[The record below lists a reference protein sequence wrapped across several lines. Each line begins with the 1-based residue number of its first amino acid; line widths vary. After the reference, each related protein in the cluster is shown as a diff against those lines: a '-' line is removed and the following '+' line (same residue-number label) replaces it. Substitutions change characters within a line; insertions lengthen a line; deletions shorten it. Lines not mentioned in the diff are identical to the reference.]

1 MKLLQFLYNYLT
13 NWKQRVKIESSLSAW
28 ETVIRGL
35 PQGSV
40 LGPLLFNI
48 FIKDLFMFLD
58 GENICNFADDNTI
71 FKSCGSLGV
80 AKELVEEQ
88 CTLITDWFKFNSMK
102 MNPEKCHVMIIGN
115 DDVPEHF
122 TLNIDNTEKV
132 AEDKLC
138 LLGITIDRKLNFNSH
153 IENLCREA
161 SKKLNAL
168 ARIAHHLNGQQVNNI
183 VNTFFYSHF
192 NYCPLI
198 WMFSSKQSNSKLEKI
213 HERALRIISRN
224 YKSDYSSLLE
234 QNKECTFHVE
244 NLHSLMTEIYK
255 TIADLNPTFM
265 KEIFIRQD
273 TPYRLK
279 CNLCLKISSVRTL
292 SYGTESIAFRGS
304 HLWNSLQNSYKECD
318 SLHVFKSNIRQ
329 WNGSG
334 CTCKLCK

>member
-1 MKLLQFLYNYLT
+1 MANITPVIKKTDDKGGSLMKENYRPISVLPMISKLFERIIARQINEFMSNKLSSLLGGFRKRYSTQHALLRLIEKWRKCLDNSEIITAIQMDLSKAYDCISNDLLIAKLHAYGFGMKSLQFLYNYLT
-13 NWKQRVKIESSLSAW
+13 NRKQRVKIESSLSAW
-28 ETVIRGL
+28 ETVIMGL

-48 FIKDLFMFLD
+48 FINDIIMCLD
-58 GENICNFADDNTI
+58 GENLCNFADDNTI
-71 FKSCGSLGV
+71 FKSCGSLGM

-88 CTLITDWFKFNSMK
+88 CTLITDWFKLNSMK

-138 LLGITIDRKLNFNSH
+138 LLGIAIDRKLNFNSH

-198 WMFSSKQSNSKLEKI
+198 WMFSIVPQLSK
-213 HERALRIISRN
+213 
-224 YKSDYSSLLE
+224 
-234 QNKECTFHVE
+234 
-244 NLHSLMTEIYK
+244 
-255 TIADLNPTFM
+255 
-265 KEIFIRQD
+265 
-273 TPYRLK
+273 
-279 CNLCLKISSVRTL
+279 CLKL
-292 SYGTESIAFRGS
+292 
-304 HLWNSLQNSYKECD
+304 
-318 SLHVFKSNIRQ
+318 RQ
-329 WNGSG
+329 VGG
-334 CTCKLCK
+334 Y